1 MEIQTTNRNSELAKP
16 EWLPLKSGNSE
27 ANLILQAQS
36 TQSLRLRHE
45 EDIKQV
51 LRYSMLLV
59 GLRGNNMPSEEEKF
73 VLLNFIRSNFGNQT
87 PEEIKLAFEWAVAGK
102 FEIDVKC
109 YENFSC
115 EYFGRIMKA
124 YIDMSRNE
132 TKTVRKEPEILSPP
146 PTDDQ
151 IKKMAI
157 DTINFYADKIKE
169 SKEAKKEFTWIAGG
183 LHELYKMLVKYQIQT
198 ITKEEMLELWR
209 KYAGIEDIE
218 ERKIQ
223 CQRHSYMILA
233 NQLADFEARIDQDGK
248 IKPIDNE
255 EDTK

>member
-1 MEIQTTNRNSELAKP
+1 MEIQTTNRNSELAKQ
-16 EWLPLKSGNSE
+16 EWLPLKSGNAE

-124 YIDMSRNE
+124 YIDMARQE
-132 TKTVRKEPEILSPP
+132 TKSVKREPEIVSPP
-146 PTDDQ
+146 PSDEQ
-151 IKKMAI
+151 QRIQAI
-157 DTINFYADKIKE
+157 SIINNYADQLKK
-169 SKEAKKEFTWIAGG
+169 SKETKKQFTWLAKG
-183 LHELYKMLVKYQIQT
+183 LSSLYENLVKYKIQT
-198 ITKEEMLELWR
+198 ISKEEMLELWR
-209 KYAGIEDIE
+209 KSENMKDEE
-218 ERKIQ
+218 ERKTWCRNQ
-223 CQRHSYMILA
+223 SYILLA
-233 NQLADFEARIDQDGK
+233 NQLADFEARIDQEGK
-248 IKPIDNE
+248 IKPIE
-255 EDTK
+255 E